1 MATRFCTHCGSPND
15 ESMKFCVGCG
25 TALGTVSTASPASPP
40 ASPASSASVSPPAIA
55 TVPAAPVTATPPS
68 KSGGNALKFIL
79 IAVGIFAMFAVLG
92 IGSCVFVTWRARRM
106 FREHVRMNDSGSSIT
121 INTPQGEIKMGQRSR
136 PAGRGDIGGVPPYP
150 GSTPVEGGAELS
162 FGNMGEIAGQ
172 QYETPDSVENV
183 VAFYKGKFA
192 PRLNV
197 VEDEGQYR
205 LALADENTG
214 VTTIDVHRDGGKT
227 VIFIGHMGKK

>member
-1 MATRFCTHCGSPND
+1 MARE
-15 ESMKFCVGCG
+15 ESER
-25 TALGTVSTASPASPP
+25 
-40 ASPASSASVSPPAIA
+40 A
-55 TVPAAPVTATPPS
+55 TWNWL
-68 KSGGNALKFIL
+68 NALIVLSAIGAGIWWRATGEGVSAGL
-79 IAVGIFAMFAVLG
+79 IIIAMLAVLG
-92 IGSCVFVTWRARRM
+92 IGSCVFVTWRARRI

-197 VEDEGQYR
+197 VENEGQYR